1 MKVVPLI
8 LFTLSLCFSQAAEP
22 VKHQDGVPREVRK
35 PWISETTEEY
45 GGIYQ
50 SLDSGIAGSTRI
62 ILTHFHKNGPQ
73 VSACMISSEDPVE
86 KPRYQISTL
95 PVDGK
100 NGRLGEWKMI
110 QYIDPNTKA
119 QIFGLEV
126 DGQIFVDL
134 SKTRKK

>member
-1 MKVVPLI
+1 MKIVPLI
-8 LFTLSLCFSQAAEP
+8 LLTVSLCFAQAVEP
-22 VKHQDGVPREVRK
+22 VKHQDGVPREARK

-45 GGIYQ
+45 SGIYQ
-50 SLDSGIAGSTRI
+50 LLSSSSAGNARV

-73 VSACMISSEDPVE
+73 ISACMISSEDPVE
-86 KPRYQISTL
+86 KPRYQINTL

-110 QYIDPNTKA
+110 QFVDPNTKA
-119 QIFGLEV
+119 QIFGLEI